1 MKQLFYITGLF
12 FISFMWS
19 GCEEE
24 TPSYSDLV
32 MDTQNL
38 VVDMDQSTEAMV
50 RIIQGNGNYKLTNEN
65 EDVATAHMEGDVICI
80 EALQPGKTT
89 LNIID
94 WAKKSG
100 ALYVT
105 VKKLVDLVL
114 NTSSMKMVAGTT
126 ASTTVYTGNGGYQA
140 SVEDSRIA
148 EVTVTEDGEITVIA
162 KEPGET
168 VVTITDEKNK
178 KVELPVKVIK
188 TLVVD
193 KMEAIQVLY
202 TNEPVEIS
210 ILDGNGGYAV
220 ESSISTTYMDRVL
233 EGTKVILTGKKAYK
247 ANKTVT
253 IKDAEGQAVDITIMF
268 IDEPYLERTPSLPT
282 YFIKEAFASTYT
294 IKNGNVTYAADFNLA
309 QLTAQNEKGTSG
321 YAIRF
326 TGDLNVGSK
335 TNAQLFSLKS
345 GAADES
351 SSVSVEDCKIDKVEN
366 GWYWI
371 SFLETGKSVRSYMIT
386 TDNME

>member
-1 MKQLFYITGLF
+1 MKNLFYIAGLF
-12 FISFMWS
+12 FISSIWS
-19 GCEEE
+19 GCNEE
-24 TPSYSDLV
+24 TPSYSEL
-32 MDTQNL
+32 MTDTQNL
-38 VVDMDQSTEAMV
+38 IVDMDQSTEAVV
-50 RIIQGNGNYKLTNEN
+50 RIVQGNGNYKLTNEN
-65 EDVATAHMEGDVICI
+65 AEVATAYIEGDVIHI

-89 LNIID
+89 LNIMD

-100 ALYVT
+100 AVQVT

-114 NTSSMKMVAGTT
+114 NTPSMKIVTGNT

-140 SVEDSRIA
+140 NVKDGRIA
-148 EVTVTEDGEITVIA
+148 EAVVTENGEITVIA

-178 KVELPVKVIK
+178 MVELPVKVIK
-188 TLVVD
+188 ALVVD
-193 KMEAIQVLY
+193 KTEAISVLY

-210 ILDGNGGYAV
+210 ILDGNGGYTV
-220 ESSISTTYMDRVL
+220 ESSISTIYMDRVL
-233 EGTKVILTGKKAYK
+233 EGTKVTLTGKKAYK

-253 IKDAEGQAVDITIMF
+253 IKDAEGQTVDINVMF
-268 IDEPYLERTPSLPT
+268 IDEPYLERTPSVPT
-282 YFIKEAFASTYT
+282 YFMKEAFASTYT

-309 QLTAQNEKGTSG
+309 QLTAQNDRGTSG

-335 TNAQLFSLKS
+335 TNAQFFSLKS
-345 GAADES
+345 GAVDES
-351 SSVSVEDCKIDKVEN
+351 SAVSVEDCKIDKVEN

-371 SFLETGKSVRSYMIT
+371 SFLESGKSVRSYMIT
-386 TDNME
+386 TDNLE